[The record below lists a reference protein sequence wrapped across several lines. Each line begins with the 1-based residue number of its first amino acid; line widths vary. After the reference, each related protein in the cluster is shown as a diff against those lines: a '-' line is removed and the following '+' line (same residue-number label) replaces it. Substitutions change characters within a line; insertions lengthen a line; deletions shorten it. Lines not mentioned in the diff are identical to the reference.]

1 MRKVVFTM
9 VGVLGFTV
17 VFAQQEELKS
27 AAANIESKNYIAA
40 LDNISKAKK
49 KVNDL
54 MTAQLASVLPQ
65 KFGEY
70 EMAKDSD
77 MGYGMEGQG
86 VTMNKVYR
94 KPKPKVEGSENGDDM
109 MDMGMGMPMGNE
121 EEIRVQVTTN
131 MMMANE
137 VQMAHSMSEQDM
149 GMGGMEGQKTEALRI
164 KGYRAMVKTFSNQPD
179 PAMQGMEGAE
189 QPKREEAHAIVGGA
203 FIMIN
208 TQGLEDG
215 KAKAFLEQVD
225 FEKLVGIVG
234 K

>member
-1 MRKVVFTM
+1 M

-27 AAANIESKNYIAA
+27 AAANIESKNFIAA

-54 MTAQLASVLPQ
+54 MIAQLASVLPQ

-94 KPKPKVEGSENGDDM
+94 KPKPKVEGEENGDGM
-109 MDMGMGMPMGNE
+109 MDMGMGMPTGNE
-121 EEIRVQVTTN
+121 EEIRIQVTTN

-149 GMGGMEGQKTEALRI
+149 GMGGMEGQETEALRV
-164 KGYRAMVKTFSNQPD
+164 KGYRAMVKTFSNNSE
-179 PAMQGMEGAE
+179 GMEGTE
-189 QPKREEAHAIVGGA
+189 GMESMQQPKREEAHAIVGAA

-215 KAKAFLEQVD
+215 KAKAFLEQID